1 MTKNHQEEGDPEKNK
16 EKHEKHNKIL
26 QSVLQVLENVEEVDR
41 IMDKY
46 DKENESIEEYRFN
59 RKKRILEVLELAKVS
74 PDEYIT
80 ALKESSRKGVNVILA
95 RDIDELY
102 VNNYDPEWVLA
113 WDGNIDKQPCFD
125 FFAVVTYITEYF
137 TKDESGTSTFLVQ
150 ASKQIK
156 DLQIKDQKRCL
167 KNVFLTHR

>member
-1 MTKNHQEEGDPEKNK
+1 M
-16 EKHEKHNKIL
+16 
-26 QSVLQVLENVEEVDR
+26 QSVLQVLENGEEVDK
-41 IMDKY
+41 IMEKY
-46 DKENESIEEYRFN
+46 DKENESIGEYRCN

-137 TKDESGTSTFLVQ
+137 TNNISGAGFQADQRFANKGSKKMHKECFFNSSTNGIVRGIHENI
-150 ASKQIK
+150 SGNEI
-156 DLQIKDQKRCL
+156 
-167 KNVFLTHR
+167 